1 MSNDP
6 DSHLS
11 PEHSKAI
18 RSNRDDA
25 MSVLRRLRDAGHVAY
40 FAGGC
45 VRDLLLGRTPTDYDV
60 ATDAPPAR
68 VRKLFSNTQAVGAAF
83 GVILVR
89 IRGSQIEVATFR
101 AEAGYADGRHPSQV
115 HFTTAQHD
123 AQRRDFTINGLFL
136 DPISDQVIDYVGG
149 QADLQAR
156 TVRAIGDP
164 RERFE
169 EDHLRMLRA
178 VRFAARLGFS
188 IAPETEAAIRD
199 HAKHLTRI
207 SPERIAAELRIMLTP
222 SSRAQAYRLLIELG
236 LLELIF
242 RFLKAPSPAIADY
255 GNSLFCST
263 AVDEPIS
270 FPMALAL
277 ACIDRPIWTNR
288 SRDIRAEISHAAVHR
303 LVHAL
308 RQSLRISNQESDALA
323 GILEGIDFLLQSLP
337 PRVATIKRFLA
348 RPTVDDSR
356 LMLVSLISAGLLPPE
371 ATVIPERLKEFDG
384 TDVAPV
390 PWVNG
395 DTLVAAGL
403 APGPLFK
410 PVLDAVYDAQLEGSV
425 RSTEEGI
432 QLALKLFAESESTK
446 KMP

>member
-1 MSNDP
+1 M
-6 DSHLS
+6 
-11 PEHSKAI
+11 A
-18 RSNRDDA
+18 
-25 MSVLRRLRDAGHVAY
+25 VLRRLRDAGHVAY

-149 QADLQAR
+149 QADLQAK

-164 RERFE
+164 LERFE

-188 IAPETEAAIRD
+188 IAPETEKAIRD
-199 HAKHLTRI
+199 HAKYLTRI

-222 SSRAQAYRLLIELG
+222 TSRAQAYRLLNDLG

-242 RFLKAPSPAIADY
+242 RFLKAPSPASADY

-270 FPMALAL
+270 FPLALAL
-277 ACIDRPIWTNR
+277 ASIDRQIW
-288 SRDIRAEISHAAVHR
+288 SDPADIRAALSHTAVHR
-303 LVHAL
+303 LIHAL
-308 RQSLRISNQESDALA
+308 RQSLRISNQESDALG
-323 GILEGIDFLLQSLP
+323 GILEGIDFLLQTLP

-348 RPTVDDSR
+348 RPTADDSR
-356 LMLVSLISAGLLPPE
+356 LLLASLISAGLLPPPADE
-371 ATVIPERLKEFDG
+371 IPERLKDFDG

-410 PVLDAVYDAQLEGSV
+410 PVLDAVYDAQLEGSIDN
-425 RSTEEGI
+425 SNEGI
-432 QLALKLFAESESTK
+432 QLALKLAADGENAK
-446 KMP
+446 KLP

>member
-149 QADLQAR
+149 QADLQAK

-222 SSRAQAYRLLIELG
+222 TSRAQAYRLLIDLG

-242 RFLKAPSPAIADY
+242 RFLKAPSPASADF

-263 AVDEPIS
+263 AVNEPIS
-270 FPMALAL
+270 FPLALAL
-277 ACIDRPIWTNR
+277 ACIDRQIWSDR
-288 SRDIRAEISHAAVHR
+288 SPDIRAEISHAAVHR

-348 RPTVDDSR
+348 RPTADDSR
-356 LMLVSLISAGLLPPE
+356 LMLDSVISAGLLQPE
-371 ATVIPERLKEFDG
+371 ATAIPERLKEFDG

-390 PWVNG
+390 PLVNG

-425 RSTEEGI
+425 HSTNEGI
-432 QLALKLFAESESTK
+432 QLALKLAAESESAK
-446 KMP
+446 KLP

>member
-25 MSVLRRLRDAGHVAY
+25 MAVLRRLRDAGHVAY

-149 QADLQAR
+149 QADLQAK

-164 RERFE
+164 LERFE

-188 IAPETEAAIRD
+188 IAPETEKAIRD

-222 SSRAQAYRLLIELG
+222 TSRAQAYRLLNDLG

-242 RFLKAPSPAIADY
+242 RFLKAPSPASADY

-270 FPMALAL
+270 FPLALAL
-277 ACIDRPIWTNR
+277 ASIDRQIW
-288 SRDIRAEISHAAVHR
+288 SDPADIRAALSHTAVHR
-303 LVHAL
+303 LIHAL

-323 GILEGIDFLLQSLP
+323 GILEGIDFLLQTLP
-337 PRVATIKRFLA
+337 PRVATVKRFLA
-348 RPTVDDSR
+348 RPTADDSR
-356 LMLVSLISAGLLPPE
+356 LMLGSLISAGLLPSE
-371 ATVIPERLKEFDG
+371 ATEIPERLKEFNG

-410 PVLDAVYDAQLEGSV
+410 PVLDAVYDAQLEGSIDN
-425 RSTEEGI
+425 SNEGI
-432 QLALKLFAESESTK
+432 QLALKLAADGENAK
-446 KMP
+446 KLP

>member
-1 MSNDP
+1 M
-6 DSHLS
+6 
-11 PEHSKAI
+11 A
-18 RSNRDDA
+18 
-25 MSVLRRLRDAGHVAY
+25 VLRRLRDAGHVAY

-149 QADLQAR
+149 QADLQAK

-164 RERFE
+164 LERFE

-188 IAPETEAAIRD
+188 IAPETEKAIRD

-222 SSRAQAYRLLIELG
+222 TSRAQAYRLLNDLG

-242 RFLKAPSPAIADY
+242 RFLKAPSPASADY

-270 FPMALAL
+270 FPLALAL
-277 ACIDRPIWTNR
+277 ASIDRQIW
-288 SRDIRAEISHAAVHR
+288 SDPADIRAALSHTAVHR
-303 LVHAL
+303 LIHAL
-308 RQSLRISNQESDALA
+308 RQSLRISNQESDALG
-323 GILEGIDFLLQSLP
+323 GILEGIDFLLQTLP

-348 RPTVDDSR
+348 RPTADDSR
-356 LMLVSLISAGLLPPE
+356 LLLASLISAGLLPPPADE
-371 ATVIPERLKEFDG
+371 IPERLKDFDG

-410 PVLDAVYDAQLEGSV
+410 PVLDAVYDAQLEGSIDN
-425 RSTEEGI
+425 SNEGI
-432 QLALKLFAESESTK
+432 QLALKLAADGENAK
-446 KMP
+446 KLP

>member
-1 MSNDP
+1 MSNDSDSQHSP
-6 DSHLS
+6 DQA
-11 PEHSKAI
+11 KAI
-18 RSNRDDA
+18 RSNREDA
-25 MSVLRRLRDAGHVAY
+25 MAVLRRLRDAGHVAY

-149 QADLQAR
+149 QADLQAK

-188 IAPETEAAIRD
+188 VAPETESAIRD

-222 SSRAQAYRLLIELG
+222 TSRAQAYRLLNDLG

-242 RFLKAPSPAIADY
+242 RFLKAPSTAIANY

-263 AVDEPIS
+263 ATDKAIT
-270 FPMALAL
+270 FPLALAL
-277 ACIDRPIWTNR
+277 ASIDRQIWSDR
-288 SRDIRAEISHAAVHR
+288 SAEVRDALSHAAVHR

-323 GILEGIDFLLQSLP
+323 GILEGIDFLLQSLT
-337 PRVATIKRFLA
+337 PRVATLKRFLA
-348 RPTVDDSR
+348 RPTADDSR
-356 LMLVSLISAGLLPPE
+356 LMLGSLISAGLLPTHAGE
-371 ATVIPERLKEFDG
+371 IPERLKDFDR
-384 TDVAPV
+384 TDVAPI
-390 PWVNG
+390 PLVNG

-410 PVLDAVYDAQLEGSV
+410 PVLDAVYDAQLEGSIDN
-425 RSTEEGI
+425 SNEGI
-432 QLALKLFAESESTK
+432 QLALKLAAEGENSK
-446 KMP
+446 KLP

>member
-11 PEHSKAI
+11 PEHSKSI
-18 RSNRDDA
+18 QSNRDDA
-25 MSVLRRLRDAGHVAY
+25 MAVLRRLRDAGHVAY

-89 IRGSQIEVATFR
+89 IRGSQVEVATFR

-149 QADLQAR
+149 QSDLQAK
-156 TVRAIGDP
+156 TIRAIGDP
-164 RERFE
+164 HARFE

-222 SSRAQAYRLLIELG
+222 PSRTQAYRLLNNLG

-242 RFLKAPSPAIADY
+242 RFLKAPPPASIDY
-255 GNSLFCST
+255 GSSLFCST
-263 AVDEPIS
+263 ATDRAIS
-270 FPMALAL
+270 FSLALAL
-277 ACIDRPIWTNR
+277 ASIDRQIWSDR
-288 SRDIRAEISHAAVHR
+288 STDIHDALSHAALHR

-308 RQSLRISNQESDALA
+308 RQSLRISNQESEALA
-323 GILEGIDFLLQSLP
+323 GILEGIHFLLQSLP

-348 RPTVDDSR
+348 RPTAHDSQ
-356 LMLVSLISAGLLPPE
+356 LLLNSLISAGLLLPQ
-371 ATVIPERLKEFDG
+371 ATEIPTRLKEFDG
-384 TDVAPV
+384 TDVAPI

-410 PVLDAVYDAQLEGSV
+410 PVLDAVYDAQLEGTIQSA
-425 RSTEEGI
+425 EEGL
-432 QLALKLFAESESTK
+432 QLALKLASDGEKTK
-446 KMP
+446 KLP

>member
-25 MSVLRRLRDAGHVAY
+25 MAVLRRLRDAGHVAY

-149 QADLQAR
+149 QADLQAK

-188 IAPETEAAIRD
+188 IAPETEKAIRD

-222 SSRAQAYRLLIELG
+222 TSRAQAYRLLNDLG

-242 RFLKAPSPAIADY
+242 RFLKAPSPASVDY

-270 FPMALAL
+270 FPLALAL
-277 ACIDRPIWTNR
+277 ASIDRQIWSDR
-288 SRDIRAEISHAAVHR
+288 SADICDSLSHAAVHR
-303 LVHAL
+303 LIHAL

-348 RPTVDDSR
+348 RPTADDSR
-356 LMLVSLISAGLLPPE
+356 LMLASLISAGLLPPQVSE
-371 ATVIPERLKEFDG
+371 IPARLKEFDG
-384 TDVAPV
+384 MNVAPI

-410 PVLDAVYDAQLEGSV
+410 PVLDAVYDAQLEGAV
-425 RSTEEGI
+425 QSTDEGI
-432 QLALKLFAESESTK
+432 QLALKLAADSESTK

>member
-25 MSVLRRLRDAGHVAY
+25 MAVLRRLRDAGHVAY

-149 QADLQAR
+149 QADLQAK

-164 RERFE
+164 LERFE

-188 IAPETEAAIRD
+188 IAPETEKAIRD

-222 SSRAQAYRLLIELG
+222 TSRAQAYRLLNDLG

-242 RFLKAPSPAIADY
+242 RFLKAPSPASADY

-270 FPMALAL
+270 FPLALAL
-277 ACIDRPIWTNR
+277 ASIDRQIW
-288 SRDIRAEISHAAVHR
+288 SDPADIRAALSHTAVHR
-303 LVHAL
+303 LIHAL
-308 RQSLRISNQESDALA
+308 RQSLRISNQESDALG
-323 GILEGIDFLLQSLP
+323 GILEGIDFLLQTLP

-348 RPTVDDSR
+348 RPTADDSR
-356 LMLVSLISAGLLPPE
+356 LMLDSLISAGLLPPPGTE
-371 ATVIPERLKEFDG
+371 IPQLLKEFDG

-390 PWVNG
+390 PLVNG

-410 PVLDAVYDAQLEGSV
+410 PVLDAVYDAQLEGSIDN
-425 RSTEEGI
+425 SNEGI
-432 QLALKLFAESESTK
+432 QLALKLAADGENAK
-446 KMP
+446 KLP

>member
-6 DSHLS
+6 DSQLS
-11 PEHSKAI
+11 PEQSKAI
-18 RSNRDDA
+18 RSNREDA
-25 MSVLRRLRDAGHVAY
+25 MAVLRRLRDAGHVAY

-101 AEAGYADGRHPSQV
+101 AEAGYTDGRHPSQI
-115 HFTTAQHD
+115 HFTNAQHD

-136 DPISDQVIDYVGG
+136 DPISDKVIDYVGG
-149 QADLQAR
+149 QADLQAK
-156 TVRAIGDP
+156 TIRAIGDP
-164 RERFE
+164 CERFE

-188 IAPETEAAIRD
+188 IAPETETAIRD

-222 SSRAQAYRLLIELG
+222 ASRAQAYRLLNDLG

-242 RFLKAPSPAIADY
+242 RFLKAPSPAGADY

-263 AVDEPIS
+263 AVAKAIS
-270 FPMALAL
+270 FPLALAL
-277 ACIDRPIWTNR
+277 ISIDRQIQTHR
-288 SRDIRAEISHAAVHR
+288 SADIRDALSHAAIHR

-323 GILEGIDFLLQSLP
+323 GILEGIEFLLQSLP
-337 PRVATIKRFLA
+337 PRVPTIKRFLA
-348 RPTVDDSR
+348 RPTADDSR
-356 LMLVSLISAGLLPPE
+356 LMLDSLISADLLPRQ
-371 ATVIPERLKEFDG
+371 ATDIPARLEEFG
-384 TDVAPV
+384 GMDVAPI

-410 PVLDAVYDAQLEGSV
+410 LVLDAVYDAQLEGSIHN
-425 RSTEEGI
+425 SNEGV
-432 QLALKLFAESESTK
+432 QLALKLAADG
-446 KMP
+446 